1 HELLTAEEQR
11 LFARLAVFRGGCTLG
26 AAEEVTEADLDTVQ
40 SLLDKSLLRQT
51 QERFWMLETIREYAA
66 ERLEES
72 GEAEKL
78 RRRHAVQFLAL
89 AEEAEP
95 NLRGSPGEWLGR
107 LEREHDNLRAA
118 LDTLEASGES
128 ERALRLAGA
137 LWKFWDMRGHVAEG
151 GRRLERALATDER
164 PTAAR
169 AKSLNGATALAL
181 AAGDLAT
188 ARLRAEEALALQR
201 TLGDAWGTANSRFL
215 LGNVAAVEH
224 DWVTGQQLF
233 EESVR
238 VFEEL
243 GDEHYTLLAT
253 RALAW
258 MCEELGDLERFRV
271 LTENYLRGA
280 RATGNQRLEARALGV
295 LAGFA
300 VNEGRTQD
308 ALSMLKEVYRIDRA
322 VGDVREIADDLCRF
336 GQALAAAGRAGTAA
350 RLLSSSEGLRQQ
362 IGAGAPSY
370 IAEMNAKTLATIHA
384 HLDAATFAEAWQQ
397 GQALTPD
404 EAVALALDSLD

>member
-1 HELLTAEEQR
+1 
-11 LFARLAVFRGGCTLG
+11 
-26 AAEEVTEADLDTVQ
+26 
-40 SLLDKSLLRQT
+40 
-51 QERFWMLETIREYAA
+51 MLETIREYAA

-72 GEAEKL
+72 GEAEEL
-78 RRRHAVQFLAL
+78 RRRHAEHFLAH

-95 NLRGSPGEWLGR
+95 NLRGTPGKWLER
-107 LEREHDNLRAA
+107 LEAEHDNLRAA
-118 LDTLEASGES
+118 LDTLEASDES
-128 ERALRLAGA
+128 ERAMRLAGA
-137 LWKFWDMRGHVAEG
+137 LWKFWNMRGHVAEG
-151 GRRLERALATDER
+151 GRRLERALAADER
-164 PTAAR
+164 PTAGR
-169 AKSLNGATALAL
+169 AKALNGATALAL

-188 ARLRAEEALALQR
+188 ATLRAEEALTLQR
-201 TLGDAWGTANSRFL
+201 TLGDAWGTANSRYL
-215 LGNVAAVEH
+215 LGNIAAAER
-224 DWVTGQQLF
+224 DWVTGQRLF

-243 GDEHYTLLAT
+243 GDEHYTLTAT

-258 MCEELGDLERFRV
+258 MCAELGDLERFRV

-322 VGDVREIADDLCRF
+322 VGEVREIADDLCRF
-336 GQALAAAGRAGTAA
+336 GETLAATGRAGTAV
-350 RLLSSSEGLRQQ
+350 RLLSSSEALRRE
-362 IGAGAPSY
+362 IGARAPSY
-370 IAEMNAKTLATIHA
+370 IVEMNAKTRTTIHA
-384 HLDAATFAEAWQQ
+384 QLGEAAFAEAWEQ
-397 GQALTPD
+397 GRALTPD